1 MLRLP
6 MPPRVTQPH
15 PRIDAVR
22 GQVAIERGPFV
33 LAVED
38 VDLPDGVTVNDI
50 AIDPSGVRPA
60 DGAGATA
67 SYREEFAIDQTPID
81 EPSVV
86 TFRPYF
92 QWANRGPTTMRVWT
106 PALNH
111 DQEPRLNNK

>member
-1 MLRLP
+1 
-6 MPPRVTQPH
+6 MPPRVTRPH

-50 AIDPSGVRPA
+50 AIDPEDIRPA
-60 DGAGATA
+60 HGGGATA
-67 SYREEFAIDQTPID
+67 SYDEEFATDPKPLD

-92 QWANRGPTTMRVWT
+92 QWANRGPATMRVWT